1 MARNKK
7 KAAKMTEFYTFKRID
22 NSRLVRTVAPSR
34 LRECLRL
41 VALGALVTGCALLYT
56 WQHFQCI
63 QLSYQLE
70 ALKTQQAEA
79 RGLNQQLRLEVA
91 GLRDPMRIDVIA
103 RRQLG
108 LTAPAASQIE
118 NLNGPSDAELAQA
131 RLALAAIRPRAE

>member
-1 MARNKK
+1 MASNKK
-7 KAAKMTEFYTFKRID
+7 KNAKTTEFYTVKRID
-22 NSRLVRTVAPSR
+22 NTRLVRAVAPSR

-41 VALGALVTGCALLYT
+41 VALGGMVTACALLYT

-63 QLSYQLE
+63 QMSYQLE
-70 ALKTQQAEA
+70 ALKTQQTEA

-108 LTAPAASQIE
+108 LTAPVPGQVE
-118 NLNGPSDAELAQA
+118 NLNAPSEADLAQA
-131 RLALAAIRPRAE
+131 RPAQTTSRP

>member
-1 MARNKK
+1 MASNKK
-7 KAAKMTEFYTFKRID
+7 KNAKTTEFYTVKRID
-22 NSRLVRTVAPSR
+22 NTRLVRAVAPSR

-41 VALGALVTGCALLYT
+41 VALGGMVTACALLYT

-63 QLSYQLE
+63 QMSYQLE
-70 ALKTQQAEA
+70 ALKTQQTEA

-108 LTAPAASQIE
+108 LTAPGQVE
-118 NLNGPSDAELAQA
+118 NLNAPSESDLAQA
-131 RLALAAIRPRAE
+131 RPAQTTSRP

>member
-1 MARNKK
+1 MAKMKR
-7 KAAKMTEFYTFKRID
+7 KAAGATEFFTIKRID

-34 LRECLRL
+34 MRECLRL
-41 VALGALVTGCALLYT
+41 VALGAMVTACALFYT

-70 ALKTQQAEA
+70 ALKTQQAES
-79 RGLNQQLRLEVA
+79 RSLNQQLHLEVA

-108 LTAPAASQIE
+108 LTAPVPGQIE
-118 NLNGPSDAELAQA
+118 NLNAPSDAELAQA
-131 RLALAAIRPRAE
+131 RPGQTLNRP

>member
-1 MARNKK
+1 MGRARK
-7 KAAKMTEFYTFKRID
+7 KASKATEFYTVKRID

-41 VALGALVTGCALLYT
+41 VALGGLVTTGALLYT

-63 QLSYQLE
+63 QLSYQVE

-91 GLRDPMRIDVIA
+91 GLRDPMRIDMIA

-108 LTAPAASQIE
+108 LTAPVPAQVE
-118 NLNGPSDAELAQA
+118 NLNSPSDAELAQV
-131 RLALAAIRPRAE
+131 RLAQAANRP

>member
-1 MARNKK
+1 MAGTKK
-7 KAAKMTEFYTFKRID
+7 KAAKITEFYTVKRID
-22 NSRLVRTVAPSR
+22 NSRLVRAVAPSR

-41 VALGALVTGCALLYT
+41 AALGGLVMACALLYT

-108 LTAPAASQIE
+108 LTAPVLGQVE
-118 NLNGPSDAELAQA
+118 NLNPPSDAELAQA
-131 RLALAAIRPRAE
+131 RLAQAANRP

>member
-1 MARNKK
+1 MASNKK
-7 KAAKMTEFYTFKRID
+7 KNAKTTEFYTVKRID
-22 NSRLVRTVAPSR
+22 NPRLVRAVAPSR

-41 VALGALVTGCALLYT
+41 VALGGMVTACALLYT

-63 QLSYQLE
+63 QMSYQLE
-70 ALKTQQAEA
+70 ALKTQQTEA

-108 LTAPAASQIE
+108 LTAPGQVE
-118 NLNGPSDAELAQA
+118 NLNAPSESDLAQA
-131 RLALAAIRPRAE
+131 RPAQTTSRP